1 VALRAAI
8 DILEIEF
15 LTACAPPLQSPA
27 RAKPRSETGKLI
39 GLLLAMVVLGGIAY
53 ATSPINAGLLYVPIF
68 LFLAATKPRYALFLI
83 FAAAPFA
90 WDVGGGP
97 VKMAVSEL
105 SLAMAL
111 PLRVV
116 RGLRL
121 GPKRGR
127 VPRGIPIG
135 AYLAVCLVSTALG
148 AGWGGT
154 LSSLLQMIVYLV
166 ICVYVFSCCI
176 ADASEMNVVF
186 YGLLWGCAGL
196 AVLEIATRSMY
207 VLGLHKNLVGTEL
220 MYATIIG
227 FELWM
232 AKTVQRQKRRWDSIL
247 LAVLVAGLVLTV
259 SRGAWMGTAVGML
272 IILLLR
278 RQTKLAVK
286 SLLVVAPI
294 IAIAWFMVPA
304 QTKQYATDFDT
315 DSRFS
320 SAGTRIVSLEYA
332 YGIFKSSP
340 ILGVG
345 VGLRKQYD
353 ATNVVMS
360 TLAETGVLGL
370 IAFAAIFATLVWM
383 AWKAQR
389 KVGRDDPNFSLM
401 AAGTAVVFGKLLH
414 GCVDHYWSRGIIPV
428 WAGAGLVV
436 FAYNYARRLPA
447 QATVTR
453 SAI

>member
-1 VALRAAI
+1 
-8 DILEIEF
+8 
-15 LTACAPPLQSPA
+15 
-27 RAKPRSETGKLI
+27 
-39 GLLLAMVVLGGIAY
+39 
-53 ATSPINAGLLYVPIF
+53 
-68 LFLAATKPRYALFLI
+68 LFLAATKPKYALFLI

-111 PLRVV
+111 PFLVA

-121 GPKRGR
+121 RPMRFKN
-127 VPRGIPIG
+127 PLWIPIG
-135 AYLAVCLVSTALG
+135 AYFAVCLISTALG

-154 LSSLLQMIVYLV
+154 LSSLLQMVVYLV

-186 YGLLWGCAGL
+186 YGLLLSGAGL
-196 AVLEIATRSMY
+196 VILEIATRSPY

-247 LAVLVAGLVLTV
+247 LAMLVGGLVFSV

-278 RQTKLAVK
+278 RQTKLAVR
-286 SLLVVAPI
+286 SLLIVAPI
-294 IAIAWFMVPA
+294 IAVAWYMVPA
-304 QTKQYATDFDT
+304 ESKQYATDLDP
-315 DSRFS
+315 DSKFS

-353 ATNVVMS
+353 ATNVVLS

-370 IAFAAIFATLVWM
+370 ITFAAIFGTLFWM

-389 KVGRDDPNFSLM
+389 RVGRDDPNFSLM
-401 AAGTAVVFGKLLH
+401 AAGTALVFGKLIH
-414 GCVDHYWSRGIIPV
+414 GCVDHYWSRGIVPV

-447 QATVTR
+447 QRTAGGGAT
-453 SAI
+453 

>member
-1 VALRAAI
+1 M
-8 DILEIEF
+8 
-15 LTACAPPLQSPA
+15 TAYAPPLQSSA
-27 RAKPRSETGKLI
+27 RTKPKSETGKLI
-39 GLLLAMVVLGGIAY
+39 GLLLAMAALGGLAY
-53 ATSPINAGLLYVPIF
+53 ATSPLYAGILYVPIF
-68 LFLAATKPRYALFLI
+68 LFLAATKPKYALFLI

-111 PLRVV
+111 PFLVV

-121 GPKRGR
+121 R
-127 VPRGIPIG
+127 PRRFKNPLWIPIG
-135 AYLAVCLVSTALG
+135 AYFVVCLISTALG

-154 LSSLLQMIVYLV
+154 LSSLLQMVVYLV

-186 YGLLWGCAGL
+186 YGLLLSG
-196 AVLEIATRSMY
+196 AVLVILEIATRSPY

-220 MYATIIG
+220 MYATIIA

-232 AKTVQRQKRRWDSIL
+232 AKTAQRQKRGWDSIL
-247 LAVLVAGLVLTV
+247 LALLVAGLVLSV

-278 RQTKLAVK
+278 RQTKLAVR
-286 SLLVVAPI
+286 SLLIVAPI
-294 IAIAWFMVPA
+294 IAIAWYMLPA
-304 QTKQYATDFDT
+304 QTKEYATDFDT

-320 SAGTRIVSLEYA
+320 SAATRIVSIEYA

-370 IAFAAIFATLVWM
+370 ITFAAIFGTLFWM

-389 KVGRDDPNFSLM
+389 KIGRDDPNFSLM
-401 AAGTAVVFGKLLH
+401 AAGTAVVLGKLLH

-436 FAYNYARRLPA
+436 FAYNYARRISA

-453 SAI
+453 SAA